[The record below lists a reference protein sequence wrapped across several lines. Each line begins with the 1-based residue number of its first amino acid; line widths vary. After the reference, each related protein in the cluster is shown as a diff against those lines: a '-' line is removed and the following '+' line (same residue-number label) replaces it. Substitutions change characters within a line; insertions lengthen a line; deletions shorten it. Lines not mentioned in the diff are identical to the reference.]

1 MRLTMDERKSV
12 TKALAQQYRRGAKKD
27 RGRLLDEF
35 VEATGYNRV
44 YAAWLLRNFGV
55 RQEVAPGL
63 VVEASL
69 RGRSK
74 ERRPRQYG
82 PEVLQPLKKIWKI
95 QDYPCGKRLAAAL
108 PEVLGRLVAFGELR
122 VSKRVQGK
130 LQRMSA
136 ATMDR
141 LLKPERDKMALN
153 HRGRTK
159 PGTLLKSQIPVRTF
173 ADWDEQQPGFVEVD
187 LVGHD
192 GGYGYGEFCQTLNVT
207 DVATGWT
214 EQRAVPTKAQR
225 YVFEA
230 LQALRKSLP
239 FALRGLDSDNGSEFI
254 NHQLYE
260 YCVQEEITFTRSRSN
275 RKNDNCFVEQKNW
288 SIVRRF
294 VGYGRYESP
303 EALACLNELYAAL
316 RDYVNFFQPSMKL
329 VEKTR
334 NGSQVTRRYDK
345 PTTPYHRVLAS
356 PQVAP
361 AVKRRLTRHY
371 QTLNPAQ
378 LHRTIQ
384 RLQNKLLTLTPR
396 RSAALE
402 HKRAQQ
408 AARVPKPNHPWRR
421 TGTSSRRPPMAACT
435 STAMP
440 PPGEA
445 AGNKNN
451 RPNPRP
457 NRPRK
462 AT

>member
-1 MRLTMDERKSV
+1 MLHESQ
-12 TKALAQQYRRGAKKD
+12 KAC
-27 RGRLLDEF
+27 
-35 VEATGYNRV
+35 VEWN
-44 YAAWLLRNFGV
+44 LH
-55 RQEVAPGL
+55 P
-63 VVEASL
+63 
-69 RGRSK
+69 
-74 ERRPRQYG
+74 
-82 PEVLQPLKKIWKI
+82 KIWKI

-108 PEVLGRLVAFGELR
+108 PEVLARLVAFGELR

-130 LQRMSA
+130 LERMSA

-141 LLKPERDKMALN
+141 LLKPERDKVTLKR
-153 HRGRTK
+153 RGATK

-173 ADWDEQQPGFVEVD
+173 SDWNEKEPGFFEVD

-192 GGYGYGEFCQTLNVT
+192 GGSGYGEFCQTLNAT

-214 EQRAVPTKAQR
+214 QQRAVPTKAQR

-230 LQALRKSLP
+230 LRGLRKSLP
-239 FALRGLDSDNGSEFI
+239 FAVRGLDSDNGGEFI
-254 NHQLYE
+254 NHQLHQ
-260 YCVQEEITFTRSRSN
+260 YCVDEQITFTRSRSN

-329 VEKTR
+329 LEKAR
-334 NGSQVTRRYDK
+334 HGSRVTRRYDA

-356 PQVAP
+356 PDVAP

-371 QTLNPAQ
+371 RTLNPAE
-378 LHRTIQ
+378 LHRAIG
-384 RLQNKLLTLTPR
+384 RLQHKLATLTPR
-396 RSAALE
+396 RSAELE
-402 HKRAQQ
+402 RQRVQQ

-421 TGTSSRRPPMAACT
+421 SGRLSRRAAPTSCT

-445 AGNKNN
+445 PRQDKT
-451 RPNPRP
+451 RPRP
-457 NRPRK
+457 STKRPRK
-462 AT
+462 PT